1 MAMPL
6 DRILEK
12 NYSAPRFSPNSEILA
27 SALQCPLPR
36 RPSYIMNRSLS
47 NSSEGRSAANR
58 TYIHA
63 LLLLWRR
70 PWSNDLYKL
79 HLDILQMYLHSKNE
93 LSWSELTQT
102 VW

>member
-1 MAMPL
+1 MNLLWFGSCDRGGPNPVHSHQISTFILKKSMAMPL

-63 LLLLWRR
+63 LLLL
-70 PWSNDLYKL
+70 
-79 HLDILQMYLHSKNE
+79 
-93 LSWSELTQT
+93 
-102 VW
+102 